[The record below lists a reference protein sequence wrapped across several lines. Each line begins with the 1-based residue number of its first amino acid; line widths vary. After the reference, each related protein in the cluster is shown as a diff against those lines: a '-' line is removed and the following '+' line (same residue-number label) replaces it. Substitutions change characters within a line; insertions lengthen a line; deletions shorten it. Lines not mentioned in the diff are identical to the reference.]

1 MTVSRG
7 EIQYHGSRYMGLGM
21 GMKNSMEAAE
31 GYQTWRCHAAM
42 DKEYH
47 KVMLIFLSIAS
58 FLQHLDTV
66 QTQELT

>member
-1 MTVSRG
+1 
-7 EIQYHGSRYMGLGM
+7 MGLGM

-31 GYQTWRCHAAM
+31 DYQTWRCHAAM

-58 FLQHLDTV
+58 FLRHLDTV